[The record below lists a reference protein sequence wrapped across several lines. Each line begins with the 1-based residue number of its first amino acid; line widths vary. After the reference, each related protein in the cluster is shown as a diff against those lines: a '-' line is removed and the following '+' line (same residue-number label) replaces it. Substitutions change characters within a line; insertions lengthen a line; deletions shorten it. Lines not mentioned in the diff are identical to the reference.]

1 MLAQF
6 DERGQI
12 VRHYDNRLAHF
23 PGVLSSTDQSS
34 LDLDLGTYVECPSI
48 IEDVNATVGLKPGE
62 VSDVRESDFLKL
74 LYFFIA
80 ELAIGLLLTGFS
92 RCHWSAPD
100 EGDVRFESNFS
111 TSSMCF
117 RNSKR
122 CSIAS
127 RV

>member
-92 RCHWSAPD
+92 RCHWSTPN
-100 EGDVRFESNFS
+100 EGDVSPRAI
-111 TSSMCF
+111 F
-117 RNSKR
+117 RPPQCAFAIR
-122 CSIAS
+122 DAA
-127 RV
+127 